1 MKTRPKAFC
10 VIPLLLLAFAAPES
24 SAQARDRAAAQ
35 APSPPAANACAWP
48 KQGSK
53 IQEPVDLR
61 SAGGVLKVELAFRSA
76 VEPDGSMRY
85 CYVYKDGTLSP
96 TLRLHPGDTLILT
109 LKNEAAP
116 PSAEAMQHSATSSEN
131 ANPAQHQAQ
140 KEAQEKDDPCSGGTM
155 TSASTN
161 LHFHGMVVPP
171 TCHQDETIK
180 TLIQP
185 GAPPFEYRV
194 QIPKTEPPGL
204 YWYHPHPHGFSEA
217 QVLGGASGALIVEGT
232 EKFNREIGGLPER
245 VLIVRDQKMR
255 DVSFPSAANPNKP
268 TKDLSINYVPVPYPD
283 YPPAILETRPNEK
296 EYWRVVNASA
306 DTFLELGLV
315 YGGKLQNLGLV
326 AMDGVPIGYDEGNT
340 KDMVIGHPTIS
351 LPPAGRAEFIVTT
364 PPAGVEAKLVTFAV
378 ERGPLFDPDRRTWPG
393 GSITPPGQA
402 DQDDNDP
409 SRPLAVI
416 RSAPDAPATATTV
429 PSSPKEL
436 ESSAVKSLAGTRPNR
451 TRRFYFSEE
460 LVDPKNPRGPVYFYI
475 TEEGHKP
482 KVFSPNDPPDVV
494 VHQGD
499 VEDWIIENRTSE
511 PHTFHIHQTHF
522 LVVGRFG
529 APYEDVT
536 LRDTVNV
543 PFWNGFTHPYP
554 SVKLRIDFRDPG
566 IIGTFP
572 FHCHILQ
579 HEDGGM
585 MGSIRVEP
593 AVKET
598 PPSN

>member
-116 PSAEAMQHSATSSEN
+116 PFAEAMQHSATSSEN

-351 LPPAGRAEFIVTT
+351 
-364 PPAGVEAKLVTFAV
+364 
-378 ERGPLFDPDRRTWPG
+378 
-393 GSITPPGQA
+393 
-402 DQDDNDP
+402 
-409 SRPLAVI
+409 
-416 RSAPDAPATATTV
+416 
-429 PSSPKEL
+429 
-436 ESSAVKSLAGTRPNR
+436 
-451 TRRFYFSEE
+451 
-460 LVDPKNPRGPVYFYI
+460 
-475 TEEGHKP
+475 
-482 KVFSPNDPPDVV
+482 
-494 VHQGD
+494 
-499 VEDWIIENRTSE
+499 
-511 PHTFHIHQTHF
+511 
-522 LVVGRFG
+522 
-529 APYEDVT
+529 
-536 LRDTVNV
+536 
-543 PFWNGFTHPYP
+543 
-554 SVKLRIDFRDPG
+554 
-566 IIGTFP
+566 
-572 FHCHILQ
+572 
-579 HEDGGM
+579 
-585 MGSIRVEP
+585 
-593 AVKET
+593 
-598 PPSN
+598 